1 MNQDKTHVVVA
12 GGKILKTIRFESTT
26 CYEDIN
32 IRTAVVDFEPSKP
45 ANVSNAEP
53 RQISMVDDFSSLAQ
67 REMFDIEDVAWSN
80 GPYKSYIATASSN
93 GKVVLY
99 DLERVG
105 VRVAQLSEHQRQV
118 HKVDF
123 NPREGTFLLSGS
135 QDGTVK
141 LWDLRV
147 VRQNVMTCKSQDN
160 FTGRSDGVRHVKWSP
175 TNTWSFCLGT
185 DNGSVQRWD
194 TRNSKAAALKIS
206 AHSGTCNS
214 VDWHPDG
221 QHLVSAGKDQNVRVW
236 DIYSDISRYPQK
248 PLWQLRTPY
257 EVQNVRWR
265 PFCFSTDPHD
275 ASWIKQCTHLATSY
289 KHYPIVHIWD
299 LRRPYIPFREV
310 RHTTNKG
317 TTDMMWRSKDLLLT
331 VGLEGELTQSDIKY
345 AVSTEDTRPSSIMA
359 ISCDNELTFFAAKR
373 SPRLPVTDDGPL
385 DQTKGVQNRADGA
398 KSTEKRTLAR
408 SPGDDSYDE
417 GFLASTAMRRS
428 RTPSVKSGRSPS
440 THLPTAEDIMGPVT
454 ELDRSMQKL
463 TYPRVKQHGY
473 TIPLPGAQSI
483 KVFKYLAYKYK
494 HVDYSQVTVSGLIKS
509 VEDVIQ
515 RNATYCERSSLHRDA
530 QTWRILGQLALKEL
544 RQRMENNRAAR
555 LSGTVFPES
564 VTPIS
569 YMAAW
574 DLFAQ
579 SDRDA
584 QARKSITSSHMDVVS
599 NTTTPVARPIPGSQ
613 SGLAAGKTGLTD
625 GVALPP
631 VMASSNA
638 PVAGDD
644 YGTKPSPSKLVPF
657 DASIFANPD
666 LSKEEHDERR
676 ALVSEYRM
684 APKTPFSLDQHEDRT
699 ENITFPSRLDRADS
713 NDSFLMFSNS
723 SDSQPRLSGPGS
735 FLSSD
740 PSRSFEQRQQ
750 PQIIDDEDRD
760 DRIGYVTGLSGGS
773 LPSSTISGTQLE
785 EFVKQS
791 VDDSDY
797 GVEEYATE
805 APPFV
810 PDSDEARAAKINWN
824 RFARDKEE
832 EAEAASRA
840 KSLAVPGQKDHSDD
854 HVARKDTGKA
864 KAMPMKETS
873 SDATSQDFTLSD
885 ATRPDMTIPKH
896 ETPFTAIE
904 VIKKSLE
911 WYCEKGD
918 AQTATT
924 MYRDLAPMLAAATQL
939 TNKLGTYQAST
950 LSKSY
955 VEYLTSILA
964 IEPTVAMDVLV
975 SQHESLDLIGISPA
989 WIESFL
995 SAYHEQLVA
1004 LRYHN
1009 PAAELRNFAY
1019 PAFPAVYE
1027 QGLVDVQTGLVC
1039 TACKTPINNLTDK
1052 LRCETCGVRADPCP
1066 ICSMPDSPYEDPSGA
1081 GAAHKTLLWA
1091 ACLLCGHAAHSL
1103 CAFVWFGDL
1112 QNGGACPVAGC
1123 WCDCTPGTCRRE
1135 RWDAEAAEEAAR
1147 PTPAPS
1153 KRESVGK
1160 SVRVVPPDAWK

>member
-1 MNQDKTHVVVA
+1 M
-12 GGKILKTIRFESTT
+12 KTIRFENTT

-45 ANVSNAEP
+45 ANVPNAEP
-53 RQISMVDDFSSLAQ
+53 RQISVVDDFSSLAQ

-99 DLERVG
+99 DLERAG

-289 KHYPIVHIWD
+289 KQYPVVHIWD
-299 LRRPYIPFREV
+299 LRRPFIPFREV

-331 VGLEGELTQSDIKY
+331 VGPEGELTQSDIKY
-345 AVSTEDTRPSSIMA
+345 AVSTEDTRPTSIMA

-373 SPRLPVTDDGPL
+373 SSRLPAADDGPS
-385 DQTKGVQNRADGA
+385 DQTKGVQNRADGPR
-398 KSTEKRTLAR
+398 SSEKRTLAR

-428 RTPSVKSGRSPS
+428 RTPSIKSGRSP
-440 THLPTAEDIMGPVT
+440 TTPLPTTEDIMGPVT

-483 KVFKYLAYKYK
+483 KVLKYLAYKYK
-494 HVDYSQVTVSGLIKS
+494 HVDYNQVTVSGLIKS
-509 VEDVIQ
+509 VEEVIQ
-515 RNATYCERSSLHRDA
+515 RNAIYCERSSLHRDA
-530 QTWRILGQLALKEL
+530 QTWRILGQLTLKEIRL
-544 RQRMENNRAAR
+544 RIENNRAAR
-555 LSGTVFPES
+555 LNSTVLPES
-564 VTPIS
+564 VTPVS
-569 YMAAW
+569 YLAAW
-574 DLFAQ
+574 DLLTKSGQEAEA
-579 SDRDA
+579 D
-584 QARKSITSSHMDVVS
+584 KSITTKLTSTTS
-599 NTTTPVARPIPGSQ
+599 NTSTPGTRPIRDSQ
-613 SGLAAGKTGLTD
+613 SSLVTSRTGLAD
-625 GVALPP
+625 GIVIPP
-631 VMASSNA
+631 TMASSGT
-638 PVAGDD
+638 PVAGDN
-644 YGTKPSPSKLVPF
+644 YRTKPSPSKLVPF
-657 DASIFANPD
+657 DASIFTTPD
-666 LSKEEHDERR
+666 QSKEEHDERR
-676 ALVSEYRM
+676 ALVSDYRM
-684 APKTPFSLDQHEDRT
+684 APKTPFSLDQHEDRS
-699 ENITFPSRLDRADS
+699 ENMTFPSRLDRADS

-723 SDSQPRLSGPGS
+723 SDSQPRLSAAGS
-735 FLSSD
+735 FLNSD

-750 PQIIDDEDRD
+750 PQVIDDEDRD
-760 DRIGYVTGLSGGS
+760 DRVGYVTGLSGRR

-785 EFVKQS
+785 ELAEQS
-791 VDDSDY
+791 IDESDY
-797 GVEEYATE
+797 GVEEFPTE

-810 PDSDEARAAKINWN
+810 PDSDEARTGKINWN
-824 RFARDKEE
+824 RFARDNEE
-832 EAEAASRA
+832 EAEAGLRS
-840 KSLAVPGQKDHSDD
+840 KHLVVPGQDNSSDD
-854 HVARKDTGKA
+854 HALPKNTGNA
-864 KAMPMKETS
+864 KAMPIVRPS
-873 SDATSQDFTLSD
+873 PDATSRDFILAD
-885 ATRPDMTIPKH
+885 VTRPDVTTPKY

-904 VIKKSLE
+904 AIKRSLE

-918 AQTATT
+918 PQTATT
-924 MYRDLAPMLAAATQL
+924 IYRDLAPMLAAATRS
-939 TNKLGTYQAST
+939 TDKLGIYQAST
-950 LSKSY
+950 LGKSY

-964 IEPTVAMDVLV
+964 IEPSVALEVLAT
-975 SQHESLDLIGISPA
+975 QHESLDLIGISPA
-989 WIESFL
+989 WVESFL
-995 SAYHEQLVA
+995 SAYHEQLVT

-1027 QGLVDVQTGLVC
+1027 QGLVDVETGLVC
-1039 TACKTPINNLTDK
+1039 TACKNPINNPNDK
-1052 LRCETCGVRADPCP
+1052 HRCETCGTKADPCP
-1066 ICSMPDSPYEDPSGA
+1066 ICFMPDSPYEDPG
-1081 GAAHKTLLWA
+1081 GCAAHKTLLWA

-1103 CAFVWFGDL
+1103 CAFVWFGDP

-1123 WCDCTPGTCRRE
+1123 WCDCTPGSCRRE

-1147 PTPAPS
+1147 PALAAP
-1153 KRESVGK
+1153 KRDSVGK
-1160 SVRVVPPDAWK
+1160 SVRLVPHDAWK